1 MQLCVVGSYNLVGMS
16 VIILSSQ
23 RNTFFHL
30 GVIIYMAKIGIF
42 LSSFGDGG
50 AHKNMM
56 HIAEWLTKQGHT
68 VELIITKSDGPM
80 EHAVPDNVS
89 IYNLGSSRVRYSL
102 YRFIKYFQKSEF
114 DSILATPTTCTLIA
128 GITDILINS
137 DTKVT
142 LRVPVTLS
150 NERYYT
156 NPKGIEHLFPI
167 VTKYVYSKSE
177 SIIAISNGVKSDTMK
192 TFDIS
197 GSNIKTIYNPAVTDD
212 IFDKMKEPVEH
223 PFFKE
228 ENKVFIAV
236 GRLVEQKGFN
246 TLINAF
252 ESVEK
257 QTGAKLIILGDG
269 KEKKNLVKL
278 RQDLSLTDSVSFV
291 GFVKNPYKYI
301 NNADVFVLSSLWEG
315 FGNVVAEALACGTP
329 VVATDCDSGPA
340 EILDNGKYGKLVPV
354 GDVNKLSREMVDV
367 LDQEQNK
374 VALVNRAKAF
384 HIQNIGPQY
393 EKEIL

>member
-1 MQLCVVGSYNLVGMS
+1 
-16 VIILSSQ
+16 
-23 RNTFFHL
+23 
-30 GVIIYMAKIGIF
+30 MAKIGIF

-80 EHAVPDNVS
+80 EHAVPDNIS
-89 IYNLGSSRVRYSL
+89 IYNLDSSRVRYSL
-102 YRFIKYFQKSEF
+102 YGFIKYFRKSEF

-128 GITDILINS
+128 GIADILINC

-142 LRVPVTLS
+142 LRIPVTLS

-156 NPKGIEHLFPI
+156 NPKGIETIFPI
-167 VTKYVYSKSE
+167 VTKYVFSKSE
-177 SIIAISNGVKSDTMK
+177 SIIAISNGVKTDTMK
-192 TFDIS
+192 TFGIS
-197 GSNIKTIYNPAVTDD
+197 GSNIKTIYNPAITDD

-223 PFFKE
+223 PFFRE
-228 ENKVFIAV
+228 DNTVFIAV
-236 GRLVEQKGFN
+236 GRLVEQKGFDV
-246 TLINAF
+246 LINAF
-252 ESVEK
+252 KNVEK

-269 KEKKNLVKL
+269 KEKENLRRL
-278 RQDLSLTDSVSFV
+278 RQDLSLTNSISFE

-301 NNADVFVLSSLWEG
+301 YNSDVFVLSSLWEG
-315 FGNVVAEALACGTP
+315 FGNVVAEALACATP

-354 GDVNKLSREMVDV
+354 GDITKLSKEMINA
-367 LDQEQNK
+367 LDQDQNK
-374 VALVNRAKAF
+374 EVLLDRAQEF
-384 HIQNIGPQY
+384 HIKNIGPQY
-393 EKEIL
+393 EKMIL